1 LPPPGTGILSF
12 GLVAIPVRIH
22 TATKSE
28 NVSFHLLHNKCGSRV
43 RNQHY
48 CPACNIVVERADLV
62 RGFQH
67 AKDQYVPVTEEE
79 LESLEAGAN
88 RSIDLKEF
96 IPLSSVDP
104 VYFENTHYLGA
115 DKGGEKPYRLL
126 ADAMAKSGRV
136 AIAELVSR
144 GKEQLVL
151 IRPYRKGLVLH
162 TMYYGNEVRDF
173 KQVPK
178 GENVNISE
186 AELQLG
192 VRLIERLTS
201 EEFKPE
207 NYEDEYRIRVLAM
220 LDEKSKGQE
229 VTIAPPAPQRGG
241 KVVDIM
247 EALKRSMERVPA
259 KKKPATAVAIRKRK
273 SSANRN

>member
-1 LPPPGTGILSF
+1 MPPPGTGVLSF
-12 GLVAIPVRIH
+12 GLVAIPVRINS
-22 TATKSE
+22 ATKSE
-28 NVSFHLLHNKCGSRV
+28 NVSFHLLHKECGSRV

-48 CPACNIVVERADLV
+48 CPICSVVAERDDLV

-67 AKDQYVPVTEEE
+67 AKDQYVPITEDE
-79 LESLEAGAN
+79 LESLEAEAN

-96 IPLSSVDP
+96 IPLASVDP
-104 VYFENTHYLGA
+104 VYFENTHYLGP

-126 ADAMAKSGRV
+126 ADAMAKSSRV

-162 TMYYGNEVRDF
+162 TMYYADEVRDF

-178 GENVNISE
+178 GENVKVSDK
-186 AELQLG
+186 ELELG
-192 VRLIERLTS
+192 VSLIDRLTS
-201 EEFKPE
+201 EEFHPE
-207 NYEDEYRIRVLAM
+207 NYKDEYRIRVLGV
-220 LDEKSKGQE
+220 LDEKSKGKE
-229 VTIAPPAPQRGG
+229 IVVDTAPAPKNGQ
-241 KVVDIM
+241 VVDIM

-259 KKKPATAVAIRKRK
+259 KKKPATAAAKKREK
-273 SSANRN
+273 VS

>member
-1 LPPPGTGILSF
+1 MPPPGTGVLSF

-28 NVSFHLLHNKCGSRV
+28 SVSFHLLHNKCGSRV

-48 CPACNIVVERADLV
+48 CPVCNVVVERADLV

-67 AKDQYVPVTEEE
+67 AKDKYVPITEDE
-79 LESLEAGAN
+79 LESLEAESN

-96 IPLSSVDP
+96 IPLDSVDP

-115 DKGGEKPYRLL
+115 DKGAEKPYRLL

-151 IRPYRKGLVLH
+151 IRPYLKGLVLH
-162 TMYYGNEVRDF
+162 TMYHADEVRDF
-173 KQVPK
+173 QQVPK
-178 GENVNISE
+178 GEKVNVSE
-186 AELQLG
+186 KELELG
-192 VRLIERLTS
+192 IGLIDRLTS
-201 EEFKPE
+201 EEFNPE
-207 NYEDEYRIRVLAM
+207 SYKDEYRIRVLAM
-220 LDEKSKGQE
+220 LDEKSKGKE
-229 VTIAPPAPQRGG
+229 VTIAPPAPKRGG
-241 KVVDIM
+241 KVVNIM

-259 KKKPATAVAIRKRK
+259 KKKAALKVVAKKKR
-273 SSANRN
+273 SGPG